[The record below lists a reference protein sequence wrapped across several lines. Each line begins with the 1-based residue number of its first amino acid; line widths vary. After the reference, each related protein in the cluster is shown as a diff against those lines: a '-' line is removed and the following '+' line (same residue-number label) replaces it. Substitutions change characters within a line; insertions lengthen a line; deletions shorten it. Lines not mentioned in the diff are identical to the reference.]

1 MSKAMLICLR
11 APLRPRAYTHSAT
24 HSALI
29 RKERV
34 NDCRTCRTLVILAAI
49 STHAVSSARE
59 GAEEATGESPTS
71 KARGI
76 SDFRPAEHAPE
87 DVTEQDIRNKPAM
100 DTSERLHNRRERL
113 RKTPTT
119 TLTKTTIRIE
129 MILPLRVT
137 MP

>member
-1 MSKAMLICLR
+1 MSKAYD
-11 APLRPRAYTHSAT
+11 ASGPTAPRAYTHSAT

-29 RKERV
+29 RKGKSERLS
-34 NDCRTCRTLVILAAI
+34 NMKGCRTLVILAICALVAGAGAI
-49 STHAVSSARE
+49 STHRGNIRGMPVSSARK

-100 DTSERLHNRRERL
+100 DTSAGCIGGSVFARRQQQ
-113 RKTPTT
+113 P
-119 TLTKTTIRIE
+119 
-129 MILPLRVT
+129 
-137 MP
+137 